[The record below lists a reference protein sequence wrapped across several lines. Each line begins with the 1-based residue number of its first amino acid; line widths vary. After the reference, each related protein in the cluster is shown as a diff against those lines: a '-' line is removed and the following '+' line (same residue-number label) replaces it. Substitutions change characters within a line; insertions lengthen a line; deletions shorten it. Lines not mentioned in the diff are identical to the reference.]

1 MKQQINNNILNDEI
15 YSKIQLQRTKID
27 DEYEILVQNKTV
39 EKLQEYQALIKDYIA
54 FIVKQKCVQALKSK
68 WQIKPQQ
75 NIYDYANQI
84 DEVLVSMNQSIEQQ
98 NDEDWAKYKGILN
111 KLLDKFSYDL

>member
-1 MKQQINNNILNDEI
+1 MKQQINNNMLNDEI
-15 YSKIQLQRTKID
+15 HSKIQLQRTKID

-54 FIVKQKCVQALKSK
+54 FIVKQKCLQAFKSK

-75 NIYDYANQI
+75 NIYDYVNQI

-98 NDEDWAKYKGILN
+98 NDEDWTKYKEILN
-111 KLLDKFSYDL
+111 KLLDEFSYNL